1 MWKPFLKPG
10 PFRFTIKCYFVISKY
25 FKHYSNHYNIVV
37 KIIVA
42 MSAIFQDNSLAH
54 NVHRVMHLLA
64 EFKII
69 IIDAFF
75 FFYSSYNYKYYYVN

>member
-1 MWKPFLKPG
+1 M
-10 PFRFTIKCYFVISKY
+10 
-25 FKHYSNHYNIVV
+25 

-75 FFYSSYNYKYYYVN
+75 FFIQAITINIIMSINNVYNITCV